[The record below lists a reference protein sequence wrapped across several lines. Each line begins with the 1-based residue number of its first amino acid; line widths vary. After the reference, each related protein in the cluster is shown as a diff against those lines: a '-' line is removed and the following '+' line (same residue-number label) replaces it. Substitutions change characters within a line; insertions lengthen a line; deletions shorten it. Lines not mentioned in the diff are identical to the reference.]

1 MITVRGPGII
11 RAASPSYADVSA
23 AVSAAVPGDTIIV
36 PAGTA
41 TWSSQLVIT
50 KSVSLIGAG
59 IGQTIITSGFLGT
72 EFNSNNFII
81 YYNVENDPIKT
92 FRVSGFTFD
101 GGGLCEPLR
110 IDNQS
115 DDGSEA
121 RIRIDHCT
129 FQNIGSNKAMY
140 WQWGTVYGV
149 VDNCIFNPNDTATI
163 PPRARCIF
171 VLGNNGVSW
180 THTAYDFGD
189 ANNLYFEDCIFYW
202 QSMPFQGGG
211 GGRYAIRHCI
221 FNYIGIQSGTAWGL
235 DNHGNYL
242 GGNYSGFGVEVYD
255 NTWNMNGYSINL
267 IDMRGGKGLIYNN
280 YFQNASLIVAKV
292 REEGSTAFR
301 GHDKNNPPSINPI
314 NRQPQHLSDFYIWN
328 TYRNMTKYFHP
339 TNQLPFVDETIDYG
353 DTRYVDYDASL
364 AYKGVVPRENV
375 HFWREVPSFNGSTGM
390 GSGPLSS
397 RPSLCTLEGAA
408 WWATDENRLY
418 RWRNGAWQLYYTPYT
433 YPHLLRK

>member
-1 MITVRGPGII
+1 MITVRTSGTIT
-11 RAASPSYADVSA
+11 AASPSFADVRA
-23 AVSAAVPGDTIIV
+23 AVSAAVPGDTVIV

-59 IGQTIITSGFLGT
+59 IGQTIITSGFSGT
-72 EFNSNNFII
+72 EYSSNNFII
-81 YYNVENDPIKT
+81 YYNVENDSIKS

-115 DDGSEA
+115 IDGSEA

-129 FQNIGSNKAMY
+129 FQNIGSHGALY

-163 PPRARCIF
+163 PPRGRCIV
-171 VLGNNGVSW
+171 VLGNNYVSW
-180 THTAYDFGD
+180 MHTAYDFGD
-189 ANNLYFEDCIFYW
+189 VNNLYFEDCIFYW
-202 QSMPFQGGG
+202 QDMPFQGGG
-211 GGRYAIRHCI
+211 GGRYAIRHCT

-235 DNHGNYL
+235 DNHGNYS

-255 NTWNMNGYSINL
+255 NTWNMNGYPINL

-280 YFQNASLIVAKV
+280 YFQNAGPYIVAQV
-292 REEGSTAFR
+292 REESN
-301 GHDKNNPPSINPI
+301 DNNNPPSINPI
-314 NRQPQHLSDFYIWN
+314 NGQPQHLSDFYIWN

-339 TNQLPFVDETIDYG
+339 TNKLPFVGGTIVYG
-353 DTRYVDYDASL
+353 D
-364 AYKGVVPRENV
+364 KGVVPREDV
-375 HFWREVPSFNGSTGM
+375 HFWREVPSFIGSTGM
-390 GSGPLSS
+390 GSGPLLS
-397 RPSLCTLEGAA
+397 RPSSCALEGAA
-408 WWATDENRLY
+408 WWASDENRLY
-418 RWRNGAWQLYYTPYT
+418 RWHNGAWQLYYTPYT
-433 YPHLLRK
+433 YPHPLRK